1 MILYYLLSLSING
14 VIFKN
19 IFILVFFCQVIS
31 FGTPLY
37 TIKICILLSLINKIF
52 RITDL
57 FFTLRVGGNIWR
69 EPWREA
75 PWRGENNRLVT
86 TNISHLLFTP
96 HPSQPTCLQLY
107 VCSFKSFP
115 LRACPLNTDC
125 LIVITVINISTNI
138 DEVVTT

>member
-1 MILYYLLSLSING
+1 M
-14 VIFKN
+14 
-19 IFILVFFCQVIS
+19 
-31 FGTPLY
+31 
-37 TIKICILLSLINKIF
+37 
-52 RITDL
+52 

-69 EPWREA
+69 EPWRGA

-115 LRACPLNTDC
+115 LGVCPLNTDC
-125 LIVITVINISTNI
+125 LIVITVVNISTNI
-138 DEVVTT
+138 DEVVTKLRNLNWLPDDARLLSRSEAQQGLQPVSTEESLVGAETETETD